1 MKHSI
6 AAFFIALAFTSCNKK
21 ETVQVKKK
29 SIVEAVYASGFVVP
43 KNEYKLYAIGDGY
56 MVQQYK
62 KAGDEVKAGEAVFQI
77 QSENQIA
84 RLDAANSA
92 YRIAR
97 QNTQNTSPILQEL
110 QNTIKNAQ
118 LKFTNDSLSF
128 VRAKNMFT
136 QGVITQTE
144 FDKTTL
150 AFNVSK
156 NDLLSAQ
163 ERFLK
168 TKDQLD
174 VEAKNAQS
182 NLQTATTDLNN
193 YTLRSFMNGIVYE
206 TYKELGELVRKNDMV
221 ALIGDK
227 REKVLQLSVDQ
238 QDIGKVKTGQ
248 LVLVKMDISGNK
260 TYNARI
266 EKIYPAMNQNEQSF
280 RVDAVF
286 ENTEDVNFV
295 KTSVEANIIIA
306 QKDNVPVIPRKV
318 LIDETKVIL
327 KDGKEV
333 AVKTGIGNMED
344 VEVIEGLKENDEVQ
358 IPVVK

>member
-1 MKHSI
+1 ML
-6 AAFFIALAFTSCNKK
+6 F
-21 ETVQVKKK
+21 
-29 SIVEAVYASGFVVP
+29 
-43 KNEYKLYAIGDGY
+43 
-56 MVQQYK
+56 
-62 KAGDEVKAGEAVFQI
+62 
-77 QSENQIA
+77 
-84 RLDAANSA
+84 
-92 YRIAR
+92 
-97 QNTQNTSPILQEL
+97 
-110 QNTIKNAQ
+110 
-118 LKFTNDSLSF
+118 
-128 VRAKNMFT
+128 
-136 QGVITQTE
+136 
-144 FDKTTL
+144 
-150 AFNVSK
+150 
-156 NDLLSAQ
+156 
-163 ERFLK
+163 
-168 TKDQLD
+168 
-174 VEAKNAQS
+174 
-182 NLQTATTDLNN
+182 
-193 YTLRSFMNGIVYE
+193 RS
-206 TYKELGELVRKNDMV
+206 LGELVRKNDMV